1 MQNPEQSADEDAEK
15 NEEDSEGSSD
25 EDEDQ
30 KAPRLQENVIL
41 PQIVSRPKP
50 QGPLEQ
56 LGFQPG
62 TVAHAYNPSHQEAEA
77 KEWLQV

>member
-1 MQNPEQSADEDAEK
+1 MQLTVNWETLIRAMTFHKQGLIK
-15 NEEDSEGSSD
+15 SD
-25 EDEDQ
+25 EGQ
-30 KAPRLQENVIL
+30 KAPRLQEDAIL

-62 TVAHAYNPSHQEAEA
+62 GAAHAYNPSHQEAEA

>member
-1 MQNPEQSADEDAEK
+1 MTFHNQGLIKS
-15 NEEDSEGSSD
+15 
-25 EDEDQ
+25 DEDQ